1 MTDDLAELSAEYQP
15 KPRGKGKPLAK
26 GYDPRRWMH
35 GAPKKPKDKKKAEE
49 LLLHV
54 IWDVLS
60 EEIEH
65 PVTKDKVDRLRA
77 MIRSM
82 TTSRQSSDKQALL
95 DRIAGKVV
103 QDVDLTTGGEKIT
116 PEKVDNERFDRAIT
130 SLADAL
136 RETISGKGTEPDG
149 EMDTAE

>member
-1 MTDDLAELSAEYQP
+1 MDELAELPAEYQP

-49 LLLHV
+49 LLEHI

-60 EEIEH
+60 EEIRNPSNGESI
-65 PVTKDKVDRLRA
+65 DRLRA

-82 TTSRQSSDKQALL
+82 TTSRQSADKQAIL
-95 DRIAGKVV
+95 DRIAGKVK
-103 QDVDLTTGGEKIT
+103 QDLEINNTGITKVIFEYSENPTPTPAPSTGTGQETTE
-116 PEKVDNERFDRAIT
+116 EA
-130 SLADAL
+130 
-136 RETISGKGTEPDG
+136 
-149 EMDTAE
+149 